1 MSLLLPDAGL
11 LFWMLLSFGIVF
23 LVLYKFGFPIIT
35 SMLDERKKFI
45 DDSLR
50 NAAEANERLARIEQ
64 DGEAIIA
71 AAKEEH
77 ARMLRETAVTRE
89 QLLAEARRKAAD
101 ESERIVEEARKNISQ
116 EREEALSGVRTQVAE
131 LSLEIASKV
140 LRKELSGDE
149 RSMAYTME
157 LVDEALAKEK
167 DKE

>member
-11 LFWMLLSFGIVF
+11 LFWMLVSFGIVF
-23 LVLYKFGFPIIT
+23 LVLYKYGFPVIT

-64 DGEAIIA
+64 EGEAIIN

-77 ARMLRETAVTRE
+77 ARMLRETAQTRE
-89 QLLAEARRKAAD
+89 LLLAEARRKAED
-101 ESERIVEEARKNISQ
+101 ESGKIVEEARKSIMQ
-116 EREEALSGVRTQVAE
+116 EREEVLRGIRTQVAE
-131 LSLEIASKV
+131 LSLEIAGKV
-140 LRKELSGDE
+140 IRKELSSDE
-149 RSMAYTME
+149 RSVAYTME

-167 DKE
+167 EKV